1 MIDPFARKI
10 EKLIGVKIKIKK
22 IDSQGHF

>member
-1 MIDPFARKI
+1 MIHPFAVKL
-10 EKLIGVKIKIKK
+10 EKVIGVKIKIKK

>member
-10 EKLIGVKIKIKK
+10 EKVIGTKIKIKK